1 MKYVDHKGSRRP
13 AWLRVVGL
21 VVLIASALIVC
32 AAVVAYLWYKVQL
45 KPLTAE
51 SVQVSVTIPAGS
63 TASDIAEQLATKRVV
78 RSAFAFEQYVARADA
93 REKLQAGAYTLDSA
107 YSVPEIVEILTK
119 GKVQRGLFTIV
130 PGLRLDQIKAKM
142 VASGFDAAAVDEAL
156 SANQYQNH
164 PALIDKPADA
174 SLEGYLFPDSYERTA
189 NSTPT
194 DIVKQ
199 ALDEMSQ
206 ALTDSR
212 IERFKAQGLTTFEAL
227 TLASI
232 VVKETSAPKDQPT
245 VAGVFYNRLHINMML
260 GSDVTYQYIADVR
273 GIERNAN
280 IDSPYNTRLYKGLPP
295 GPISNVTL
303 SSLDAVANPAKTDY
317 LYFVAGDDGQIYYS
331 RTQEEHE
338 RLAREHCIEL
348 CKTY

>member
-1 MKYVDHKGSRRP
+1 MKYIETRGSKRP
-13 AWLRVVGL
+13 TWLKAIGL
-21 VVLIASALIVC
+21 IVLVLSAIVVLG
-32 AAVVAYLWYKVQL
+32 VVAAYSWYKVQL

-51 SVQVSVTIPAGS
+51 SVQVAITIPSGS
-63 TASDIAEQLATKRVV
+63 TASDIAKQLETKRVV
-78 RSAFAFEQYVARADA
+78 RNALAFERYVAQADA

-130 PGLRLDQIKAKM
+130 PGLRLDQLQAKM
-142 VASGFDAAAVDEAL
+142 VASGFDAAAVEA
-156 SANQYQNH
+156 AFEAKQYLNH
-164 PALIDKPADA
+164 PALIDKPSEA

-199 ALDEMSQ
+199 ALDQMAK
-206 ALTDSR
+206 ALTESR
-212 IERFKAQGLTTFEAL
+212 KERFKAQGLTTFQAL

-245 VAGVFYNRLHINMML
+245 VAGVFYNRLNMNMML
-260 GSDVTYQYIADVR
+260 GSDVTYQYIADIK

-295 GPISNVTL
+295 GPISNITL
-303 SSLDAVANPAKTDY
+303 SSLDAVASPAQTDY

-331 RTQEEHE
+331 RTQAEHE